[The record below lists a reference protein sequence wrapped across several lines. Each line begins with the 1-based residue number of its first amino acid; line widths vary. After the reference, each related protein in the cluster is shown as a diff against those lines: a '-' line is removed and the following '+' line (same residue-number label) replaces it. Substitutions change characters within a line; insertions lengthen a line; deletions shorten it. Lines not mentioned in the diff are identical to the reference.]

1 MTDNPKTDTTHDTL
15 KDMSEAHE
23 EQPGEV
29 LPEDGKDKAKTKD

>member
-1 MTDNPKTDTTHDTL
+1 MTEDPKADTSHDTL

-29 LPEDGKDKAKTKD
+29 LPDDKKGEAKTED